1 MIDNLPRLG
10 DTIRDDEGATL
21 FVIDIVPGQLGEWV
35 TCSRVGCLGYYIQR
49 PIDEVTVIDSI
60 GRATQ
65 VKAVDG
71 KVTLTLS
78 GAPLMVYGL
87 QF

>member
-1 MIDNLPRLG
+1 MVYDRTDGMVQSNKSPGFIHLEPWVDHWKTHREVTLPA
-10 DTIRDDEGATL
+10 I
-21 FVIDIVPGQLGEWV
+21 
-35 TCSRVGCLGYYIQR
+35 S
-49 PIDEVTVIDSI
+49 DEVTVIDSI